1 MPDLIFKPVSKDTFS
16 DLATFFEQHGNPNY
30 CWCMRWRLKSAEF
43 QKAKS
48 TERRSKLQSLV
59 QDKIPIGVMAYHQD
73 KVAGWCSIA
82 PRETYPLLEGS
93 TILKRIDQLP
103 VWAVVCFFID
113 PNLRRQNLAVKLLQ
127 AATKYAFS
135 QGATIVEGYPV
146 EPDKSYRFM
155 GSPSTF
161 EKAGFQEA
169 GTAKNGRKI
178 VRLYSGIAN
187 RSAANVDESK
197 NLTQST

>member
-1 MPDLIFKPVSKDTFS
+1 
-16 DLATFFEQHGNPNY
+16 
-30 CWCMRWRLKSAEF
+30 MRWRIKSTEF

-48 TERRSKLQSLV
+48 EERRSKLQSFV
-59 QDKIPIGVMAYHQD
+59 QNNIPIGVMAYQQD
-73 KVAGWCSIA
+73 KVVGWCSVA
-82 PRETYPLLEGS
+82 PRETYSLLEGS
-93 TILKRIDQLP
+93 TTLKRIDNLP
-103 VWAVVCFFID
+103 VWSVVCFFID
-113 PNLRRQNLAVKLLQ
+113 PNLRRQNLPIKLLQ

-169 GTAKNGRKI
+169 GIAKNGRKI
-178 VRLYSGIAN
+178 VRLYSG
-187 RSAANVDESK
+187 K
-197 NLTQST
+197 

>member
-1 MPDLIFKPVSKDTFS
+1 MPSSKETTLNLVFHPVSSDRFS
-16 DLATFFEQHGNPNY
+16 DLATFFEQHGNTNY

-43 QKAKS
+43 QRAKS
-48 TERRSKLQSLV
+48 KERRSKLQSLV
-59 QDKIPIGVMAYHQD
+59 QDNIPIGVVAYHQD
-73 KVAGWCSIA
+73 KVVGWCSIA

-93 TILKRIDQLP
+93 TTLKRIDNLP
-103 VWAVVCFFID
+103 VWSVVCFFVD
-113 PNLRRQNLAVKLLQ
+113 TNLRKQNLPFQLLQ

-155 GSPSTF
+155 GTPSTF

-169 GTAKNGRKI
+169 GVAKNGRKI
-178 VRLYSGIAN
+178 VRLYSG
-187 RSAANVDESK
+187 K
-197 NLTQST
+197 